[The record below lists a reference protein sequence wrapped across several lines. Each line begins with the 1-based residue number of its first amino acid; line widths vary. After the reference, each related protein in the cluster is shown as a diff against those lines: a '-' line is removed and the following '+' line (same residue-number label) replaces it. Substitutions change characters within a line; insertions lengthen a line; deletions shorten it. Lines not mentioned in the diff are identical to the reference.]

1 MYIIDVS
8 CYDENSGE
16 CKLSH
21 KAYAGLRFESRE
33 LAMKTLCKLYFL
45 FDHEQIVLFNE
56 DEGKLIVV
64 PIYGKDIYFKIA
76 QD

>member
-45 FDHEQIVLFNE
+45 FDHEQIVLFDE
-56 DEGKLIVV
+56 DEGRLIVV
-64 PIYGKDIYFKIA
+64 PIYGRDIYFQIA
-76 QD
+76 HL